1 MHLSEVSERRSFFC
15 PYHQRIKVIGVNVE
29 EKRRKK
35 KERERENRRNT
46 ILKAARKLFFDRG
59 FKSVTVDNI
68 AEKSEVSK
76 GSIYLCFESKEE
88 IYTQIL
94 IAENIALYER
104 VKNFTA
110 IEASASQL
118 LQEFARIYV
127 DYFLNDKELFRI
139 LMTFMMQ
146 TGHMHLTQQQ
156 SAELIRSTN
165 QNITILSQIIR
176 KGIDSGEFAPV
187 DNIRQ
192 MQNAIW
198 GMLNGIISLY
208 LFIGN
213 PIKRMERIHSTVQE
227 SLNIMIQGLKA

>member
-1 MHLSEVSERRSFFC
+1 MD
-15 PYHQRIKVIGVNVE
+15 IE

-35 KERERENRRNT
+35 KEREKENRRNT
-46 ILKAARKLFFDRG
+46 ILKAARRLFFDRG
-59 FKSVTVDNI
+59 FKAVTVDSI
-68 AEKSEVSK
+68 AAKSEISK

-104 VKNFTA
+104 IKNFSA

-118 LQEFARIYV
+118 LHEFARIYV

-146 TGHMHLTQQQ
+146 TGQMHLTEQQ
-156 SAELIRSTN
+156 SFELIVSTN
-165 QNITILSQIIR
+165 QNIAIISQIIQ
-176 KGIDSGEFAPV
+176 KGVDSGEFSPV
-187 DNIRQ
+187 SNVWQ

-198 GMLNGIISLY
+198 AMLNGIISLY
-208 LFIGN
+208 LFTGN
-213 PIKRMERIHSTVQE
+213 PVKRMERIHSTVQE
-227 SLNIMIQGLKA
+227 SLNIIIKGLNA

>member
-1 MHLSEVSERRSFFC
+1 M
-15 PYHQRIKVIGVNVE
+15 NVE

-94 IAENIALYER
+94 IAENIALYDR

-118 LQEFARIYV
+118 MQEFARIYV

-165 QNITILSQIIR
+165 QNITILSQIIQ
-176 KGIDSGEFAPV
+176 KGVDSGEFTPV

-227 SLNIMIQGLKA
+227 SLNIMIKGLKA